1 MRKYITAISIGVLA
15 LSTALTSCKKESE
28 DLSGLA
34 TGEGYYPLE
43 IGKYV
48 LYNVDSTYW
57 DDFLESEIIYT
68 SQVRYQTADT
78 FTNAAGEL
86 SYKIDVFQRKQTT
99 DSFELREVFYVTKTN
114 NSIEVN
120 QKNLTFIKLI
130 FPVADGK
137 TWDGNAKIPL
147 FDQNYTKEY
156 NDANWLYSY
165 NRVDQPFDPGNNYY
179 EHTVTVDHIDYQL
192 NDPDVM
198 PDALGIRN
206 FSQEVYALN
215 VGMIYRERIYWEY
228 QPKAPNGQGGGSGFR
243 KGYGVRMRAID
254 NN

>member
-1 MRKYITAISIGVLA
+1 MRKYLASITIGVLA
-15 LSTALTSCKKESE
+15 LTTALTSCKKESE
-28 DLSGLA
+28 DLSGLS

-57 DDFLESEIIYT
+57 DDFLKTEIVYT

-120 QKNLTFIKLI
+120 QKNITFIKLI
-130 FPVADGK
+130 FPVTDGK
-137 TWDGNAKIPL
+137 AWDGNAKVPIL
-147 FDQNYTKEY
+147 DQTYTKEY
-156 NDANWLYSY
+156 DNANWIYIY
-165 NRVDQPFDPGNNYY
+165 NKADQPFDPGNNFY
-179 EHTVTVDHIDYQL
+179 EHTVTVNQIDDQL
-192 NDPDVM
+192 NDPDVD
-198 PDALGIRN
+198 PSAYAYKN
-206 FSQEVYALN
+206 YSQEVYALN
-215 VGMIYRERIYWEY
+215 VGLIYRDRIYWEF
-228 QPKAPNGQGGGSGFR
+228 QPKSPDGQSGGSGYR
-243 KGYGVRMRAID
+243 KGYGVRMRAIE